1 MRTTAN
7 FLPTNLVVVGIAMGV
22 SLIAVIL
29 GVGLGAGLFVYAIA
43 LLGGLYWLAYC
54 FLKLFSIERPRTD
67 LWFWTVIGLIVAT
80 SLLAKVTGIDLG
92 AALELGLLAALPI
105 VLRGGWHWLKV
116 SHGARWWLTLFTA
129 FMLISIFSSVLG
141 RSHKLAAIFQ
151 FFTNLK
157 FLYIIVLGFSIAWT
171 LKTQRA
177 FWWLVRW
184 SWLPMT
190 LLVAWQWASPGS
202 YLVVF
207 PASSLHS
214 HDISLFPSL
223 AIGPFPHPAILA
235 NYTAILFIAQY
246 VAARLSWQSSGAVS
260 LVALSSYL
268 LLLIATGE
276 RQELLGVMVVMLV
289 WEVVKLRGIHKAIAL
304 ISNFVVGMVFAVAF
318 FMLFQQS
325 LTKEID
331 TWGLSGQLP
340 NAQQEHPRGALYRH
354 SFSVAS
360 RYFPL
365 GSGLGTY
372 GSAGAEKFD
381 KSLYAD
387 LGFNSY
393 PWYEKQDYLM
403 DTYWPAFIA
412 ETGWIGTA
420 LLLAC
425 YIFLTISTAKMA
437 RGSADNETAIYSAI
451 AYCYMGYFLLL
462 SATSPAFQD
471 PTLFLIPGAIVGVA
485 TRRFLEGKL
494 P

>member
-1 MRTTAN
+1 
-7 FLPTNLVVVGIAMGV
+7 
-22 SLIAVIL
+22 
-29 GVGLGAGLFVYAIA
+29 
-43 LLGGLYWLAYC
+43 
-54 FLKLFSIERPRTD
+54 
-67 LWFWTVIGLIVAT
+67 
-80 SLLAKVTGIDLG
+80 
-92 AALELGLLAALPI
+92 
-105 VLRGGWHWLKV
+105 
-116 SHGARWWLTLFTA
+116 
-129 FMLISIFSSVLG
+129 
-141 RSHKLAAIFQ
+141 
-151 FFTNLK
+151 
-157 FLYIIVLGFSIAWT
+157 
-171 LKTQRA
+171 
-177 FWWLVRW
+177 
-184 SWLPMT
+184 
-190 LLVAWQWASPGS
+190 
-202 YLVVF
+202 
-207 PASSLHS
+207 
-214 HDISLFPSL
+214 
-223 AIGPFPHPAILA
+223 
-235 NYTAILFIAQY
+235 
-246 VAARLSWQSSGAVS
+246 
-260 LVALSSYL
+260 
-268 LLLIATGE
+268 
-276 RQELLGVMVVMLV
+276 MVVILV
-289 WEVVKLRGIHKAIAL
+289 WEVIKLRGIHKAVAL

-340 NAQQEHPRGALYRH
+340 TAQQEHPRGALYRH
-354 SFSVAS
+354 SFSVAGT
-360 RYFPL
+360 YFPL

-387 LGFNSY
+387 LGFNGY

-451 AYCYMGYFLLL
+451 AYGYMGYFLLL

-471 PTLFLIPGAIVGVA
+471 PTLFLIPGVIVGVA